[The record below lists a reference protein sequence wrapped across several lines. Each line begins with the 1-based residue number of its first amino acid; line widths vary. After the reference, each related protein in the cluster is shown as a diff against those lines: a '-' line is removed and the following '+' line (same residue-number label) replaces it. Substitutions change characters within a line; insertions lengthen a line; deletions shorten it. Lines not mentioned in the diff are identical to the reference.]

1 MTRKSVVDAVV
12 KRFKGMSGLTVAEKA
27 YSLLSA
33 LLASVLILY
42 SGYVLYD
49 MMYTSNAAF
58 GSAWGMLRYR
68 PEIIEDDDVPLS
80 ASELASI
87 NEDYRAWLTLY
98 DTNIDYPVMQG
109 KDDLWYA
116 SHDIY
121 GKTSLTGAIYLA
133 ASNSGDF
140 SDAYN
145 LTYGH
150 HMDNRA
156 MFGGID
162 LYAEGDY
169 IDTHRRGILVT
180 SDKVYDLDVFAL
192 IETSAYD
199 DDVYVVSGKDIDDV
213 LSTIRRKHVVMRIDR
228 ARGAKKILAM
238 STCESSETNGRRV
251 LFAVMTERD
260 LTTPVPPVPVIPE
273 LPTGDPVTTTTV
285 ATVQV
290 IPTIPVAPTVP
301 PTLANSTANPV
312 QVPESIEDNGVPL
325 TDFFQPTGSSYGW
338 DAWALLNLICM
349 LLTIYLFLPVLHLR
363 AKYRRRRLMRDA
375 NEMKVGLAE
384 GDEPED
390 DALLLEYERILHEAA
405 RIRRKA
411 RHGLAPLSESESE
424 VTESDR
430 EEAVERLYWRQGRFG
445 NRLHGGVVAEII
457 VSVVAVIAFILTED
471 IRLPMVIIDRWT
483 PLMIFLLA
491 LCWIIDVRLIR
502 YREGVEAEDR
512 DDEDDDTSYGG
523 DRYQQ

>member
-1 MTRKSVVDAVV
+1 MTSKSVVDAVV
-12 KRFKGMSGLTVAEKA
+12 RRFKGMSGLTVAEKA
-27 YSLLSA
+27 YSLMSA

-58 GSAWGMLRYR
+58 VSAWGTLRYR
-68 PEIIEDDDVPLS
+68 PEIIEDDSVPLS

-87 NEDYRAWLTLY
+87 NKDYRAWLTLY
-98 DTNIDYPVMQG
+98 ETNIDYPVMQG

-199 DDVYVVSGKDIDDV
+199 DDVYVVSGKNIDDV

-260 LTTPVPPVPVIPE
+260 LTTPVTPVPMTPEQPTRDPVTPPTVATVPVIP
-273 LPTGDPVTTTTV
+273 TVPVT
-285 ATVQV
+285 
-290 IPTIPVAPTVP
+290 PTVP
-301 PTLANSTANPV
+301 PTLANSPANPV
-312 QVPESIEDNGVPL
+312 PMPDRVPESIEDNGVPL
-325 TDFFQPTGSSYGW
+325 IDFFQPTGSSYGW

-363 AKYRRRRLMRDA
+363 AKYRRRRLMRNA
-375 NEMKVGLAE
+375 NKMKVGLAD
-384 GDEPED
+384 GAEPED
-390 DALLLEYERILHEAA
+390 YDLLLEYERILHEAE

-445 NRLHGGVVAEII
+445 SRLHGGVVAEIV

-483 PLMIFLLA
+483 PLMIVLLA
-491 LCWIIDVRLIR
+491 LCWFIDVRLIR
-502 YREGVEAEDR
+502 YREGVEAED
-512 DDEDDDTSYGG
+512 EDDDES
-523 DRYQQ
+523 